1 MIDSYDSHSQTSVGG
16 LRGCVLLAIIPVQT
30 VAPND
35 SLKQDGSSWKGDI
48 LDSLLHS
55 GRKWRPVVH
64 IIHSQW
70 AKLRW

>member
-48 LDSLLHS
+48 LASL
-55 GRKWRPVVH
+55 
-64 IIHSQW
+64 
-70 AKLRW
+70 